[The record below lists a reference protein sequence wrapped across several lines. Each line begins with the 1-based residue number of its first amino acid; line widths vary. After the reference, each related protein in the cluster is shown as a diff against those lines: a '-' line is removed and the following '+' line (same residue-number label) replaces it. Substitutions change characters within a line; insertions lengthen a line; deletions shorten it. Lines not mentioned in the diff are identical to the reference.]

1 MIKSYLAFA
10 LIFTTLCSPSISYGV
25 PVAALARETVEII
38 SAKIPTLVGKQ
49 TIEKTTEATLKYGD
63 EVLPLLKSIGPAGF
77 KALEDTGK
85 ATDAIKLF
93 ARIGPARYKALEDAG
108 KATDAIKLFARKGDE
123 AIWIISEPKKLTIFL
138 KHGDSAADAL
148 LKHPGIADDLI
159 TRFGADAVGALN
171 SVSKQGA
178 QRLGMLEIDGV
189 LTATPLSKEL
199 LPVIA
204 KYGDSAMEFIWR
216 NKGALVVT
224 AGLATF
230 LKDPQIYIQGL
241 KDLIV
246 DPMLKPIV
254 ESTNWTLIIA
264 GGLLIIFLP
273 FAARSFARARLAMRS
288 KGV

>member
-1 MIKSYLAFA
+1 MKNCYLAFA
-10 LIFTTLCSPSISYGV
+10 LIFTTLCSPSISYAV
-25 PVAALARETVEII
+25 PVTALARETAEII
-38 SAKIPTLVGKQ
+38 SAKFPSLVGRQ
-49 TIEKTTEATLKYGD
+49 TIDQIAEKTTEASIKYGD
-63 EVLPLLKSIGPAGF
+63 GVLPLLKSTGPAGF
-77 KALEDTGK
+77 KALET
-85 ATDAIKLF
+85 
-93 ARIGPARYKALEDAG
+93 AG
-108 KATDAIKLFARKGDE
+108 KKSPEVIKLFARKGDE
-123 AIWIISEPKKLTIFL
+123 AIWIISKPKKLSIFL
-138 KHGDSAADAL
+138 EHGDSAADAL

-159 TRFGADAVGALN
+159 TRFGSDAAGALN
-171 SVSKQGA
+171 SLSKHGA
-178 QRLGMLEIDGV
+178 LSLGMIEKEGV
-189 LTATPLSKEL
+189 LLANPRSKEL

-216 NKGALVVT
+216 NKGALMVT

-230 LKDPQIYIQGL
+230 LNDPQTYIHGI

-246 DPMLKPIV
+246 DPMVKPIV